1 MMAARARRG
10 RRPLTLLAAMCLLA
24 GCGGSALSI
33 PRPTDQLLPP
43 PPQSALEPSLLSF
56 AVDVPVA
63 RLLEAAEAAFAPDVA
78 QEQAWRAAPGGLG
91 PAGLE
96 VQYRLWRESLYLEMV
111 GDRLVSRVDLR
122 YRVRARLAGGP
133 VPLAG
138 QCGYDSEPPRRL
150 RVTASSAL
158 AWTESWGIRST
169 TSFGPPEFLD
179 PCGVLPGVADVTP
192 VLGGLL
198 RPGLGALARALDERV
213 AQLGTRTEAALVWQR
228 LSAPMEVAPRAWLVL
243 RPRAAHAGP
252 ISGGGPGILRTVL
265 ELVAE
270 PDARIGDAPD
280 AEARPLPA
288 LQLVKAPA
296 RRFHAVLPLQVPYAA
311 LNEWL
316 TSRVVGTTVDVGTS
330 RSLSV
335 ESVQAYGSGSQV
347 ILAVQVSGAA
357 SGTVYL
363 AGTPTV
369 DADTRTLRVAD
380 LQFTLESDSALVRTT
395 GRLLHRQL
403 VSALESR
410 ARLPLGDRL
419 DALRTRLTAALNR
432 ELAAGFHLSGAVDA
446 LEVRSVYPIQ
456 DGLEFRVLFGG
467 TLGLVGR

>member
-1 MMAARARRG
+1 
-10 RRPLTLLAAMCLLA
+10 
-24 GCGGSALSI
+24 
-33 PRPTDQLLPP
+33 
-43 PPQSALEPSLLSF
+43 
-56 AVDVPVA
+56 VDVPVA
-63 RLLEAAEAAFAPDVA
+63 RLLEAAEAAFATDVA
-78 QEQAWRAAPGGLG
+78 HEQAWRPAPGGLG
-91 PAGLE
+91 PPGLE
-96 VQYRLWRESLYLEMV
+96 LQYRLWRDSLYLEMV

-133 VPLAG
+133 VPLEG

-158 AWTESWGIRST
+158 AWTESWAIRST
-169 TSFGPPEFLD
+169 TSFGRPEFLD
-179 PCGVLPGVADVTP
+179 SCGVLPGVADVTP

-198 RPGLGALARALDERV
+198 GPGLEALARGLDGRV
-213 AQLGTRTEAALVWQR
+213 AQLGTRTEASLVWQR
-228 LSAPMEVAPRAWLVL
+228 LSAPMEVAPGTWLVL

-252 ISGGGPGILRTVL
+252 IGGGGPGVLRTVL

-270 PDARIGDAPD
+270 PDARVGAAPD
-280 AEARPLPA
+280 AELRPLPD
-288 LQLVKAPA
+288 LQLVKAPGQ
-296 RRFHAVLPLQVPYAA
+296 RFHTVIPVQVPYTA

-316 TSRVVGTTVDVGTS
+316 APRVVGTVIDVGSS

-335 ESVQAYGSGSQV
+335 ESVQAYGSAAQV

-357 SGTVYL
+357 SGAVYL

-369 DADTRTLRVAD
+369 DGDARTLRVAD

-403 VSALESR
+403 VSALEPR

-419 DALRTRLTAALNR
+419 DQLRTRLTAALNR
-432 ELAAGFHLSGAVDA
+432 ELAGRFHLNGTVDT
-446 LEVRSVYPIQ
+446 LEVRSVYPVQ